1 MPCALTQGYNLDCM
15 ENVGGVKT
23 VYVMEFENAT
33 TITNTAGLITTLTKA
48 TGKKFWK
55 YNLEKET
62 AEASEQMTVNREN
75 NTKFVKQTVKFVF
88 NKQSVSLRDEITL
101 LASNRCLVVT
111 LTNNGEYWLY
121 GKDFGLNIATVDVK
135 TGVKLGDRNGYE
147 LTLESDEKTFA
158 YKLND
163 AIAAALETAG
173 T

>member
-15 ENVGGVKT
+15 ENAGGVKT
-23 VYVMEFENAT
+23 IFVMEFENAT
-33 TITNTAGLITTLTKA
+33 TITPTAGLITTLTKA
-48 TGKKFWK
+48 TGKKFQK

-75 NTKFVKQTVKFVF
+75 HTKFVKQTIKFVF
-88 NKQSVSLRDEITL
+88 NKKSVSLRDEITL
-101 LASNRCLVVT
+101 LAANRCLVVT
-111 LTNNGEYWLY
+111 LDNNGEYWLY
-121 GKDFGLNIATVDVK
+121 GKDFGLNVATVDGK

-147 LTLESDEKTFA
+147 LTLESDEKAFA

-163 AIAAALETAG
+163 AIAAALETPG